1 MIKTGPALSCPRCQ
15 RVLDAGSWHDEHSG
29 RCVRCSAEFEFFPFR
44 ALVAV
49 RASHAAQAVVVAEE
63 SVCFFHAENR
73 AEAVCEECGR
83 LLCPVCAI
91 NLGGKKICPTCI
103 SSSKTSPSAQLVRER
118 SLPDNLALTLAVL
131 PLLIWPFTLV
141 TAPVA
146 LWFSIRGWK
155 HPGSVVRG
163 VGRVRLI
170 LASLI
175 AGVQI
180 AVWLFFLVKWIA

>member
-1 MIKTGPALSCPRCQ
+1 MIKTGPALPCPRCQ
-15 RVLDAGSWHDEHSG
+15 RALEASSWNDEHSG
-29 RCVRCSAEFEFFPFR
+29 RCFRCSAEFEFFPFR

-91 NLGGKKICPTCI
+91 NFGGRKICPTCI
-103 SSSKTSPSAQLVRER
+103 SSTKSSPSTQMVRER
-118 SLPDNLALTLAVL
+118 SLPDNIALSLALL
-131 PLLIWPFTLV
+131 PLLIWPLTLV

-146 LWFSIRGWK
+146 LWYGIRGWK
-155 HPGSVVRG
+155 LPGSVVRG
-163 VGRVRLI
+163 PGRLRLV
-170 LASLI
+170 LSSLI

-180 AVWLFFLVKWIA
+180 AVWCFIVVKWIA